1 MPTTLQ
7 TPRMACF
14 FDGAA
19 IAASW
24 RRLQERRPPALD
36 LPFLADKIAGW
47 LGGTA
52 TQITYRPPAL
62 RSPIARRRAA
72 AYERALA
79 ERGVRIDPSE
89 TDIGSTIFLQRL
101 AGGFDRAIV
110 LTSSVHGL
118 IERSPLLTE
127 LCSRP
132 RRQRPR
138 RLVIHVVT
146 PPGAELIPHGD
157 TWPVLDSGELDA
169 GIFRRAVLTARP
181 RRITNPAA

>member
-1 MPTTLQ
+1 
-7 TPRMACF
+7 MACF

-19 IAASW
+19 IAAAW
-24 RRLQERRPPALD
+24 RRLQEKRPPALD
-36 LPFLADKIAGW
+36 LPLLADKIAGW
-47 LGGTA
+47 LGGAA
-52 TQITYRPPAL
+52 TQVSYRPPAL

-79 ERGVRIDPSE
+79 ERGVRVDPAD
-89 TDIGSTIFLQRL
+89 TDIGSAIFLQRL

-110 LTSSVHGL
+110 LTSSVTAL
-118 IERSPLLTE
+118 IERSPLLRE

-146 PPGAELIPHGD
+146 PPGAEITARAD

-169 GIFRRAVLTARP
+169 GIFRRAILGARP